1 MKKLHIKSLYF
12 ISSLFAFIAVLLIST
27 SSVRAASVPY
37 LSLISTSGGQ
47 VTVTV
52 TGADPDV
59 SVLLYYPSTSAFASV
74 NIGTTNASGYL
85 MTTINSTTYSIA
97 PNAPVYVTVDGQQSQ
112 QQSWPNYTSTGGL
125 TLSQTNVTLSAGQST
140 IVSASVSSAL
150 SLSNNSNPGVAS
162 VSISGNQITVIGLA
176 FGTSNITVCAANIG
190 CGTMQVSVTTS
201 SLTGATSVSFS
212 QSVVSLP
219 VGQTQQIT
227 ISGSGSYYISSN
239 SNSAIVSASL
249 SGSVISL
256 SGISTGSAT
265 LSVCSAN
272 SGSTTC
278 GTINVNVAGSSVQTT
293 NTNNTTNATL
303 SFSPSNV
310 SLYAGQSQSVTILG
324 GTNASTVYYVSSN
337 TAPNVASANTNGAT
351 VTINGIAFGGDNMTI
366 CQSGGPCGNLY
377 VYVSPTGTIGTVNS
391 NQTVTNTSNT
401 TPVLSS
407 FTIST
412 NSASGTFISGGSV
425 LTATFNMNQTVNT
438 PTVSIGGTP
447 VSVSGSGSG
456 PYVATYSLPTNISLP
471 LPIAI
476 TFTSPIGTGGQSYL
490 WIGNSS
496 SLTPSSTGVTSSNN
510 ITANALT
517 FTKLLGLNST
527 GSEVR
532 ALQQRLKDDGVY
544 SGPVTGTFGP
554 LTEAALK
561 KYQSKNGLSQAGV
574 VGPSTRALLN
584 KGI

>member
-1 MKKLHIKSLYF
+1 MKKLHTKSVYF
-12 ISSLFAFIAVLLIST
+12 ISSLFIYVAILLISA
-27 SSVRAASVPY
+27 SVVKAASVPY

-52 TGADPDV
+52 TGADPNV
-59 SVLLYYPSTSAFASV
+59 SVLLYYPSTSSFASV

-140 IVSASVSSAL
+140 IISASVSSAL

-212 QSVVSLP
+212 QSTVSLP

-227 ISGSGSYYISSN
+227 ISGSGAYYISSN
-239 SNSAIVSASL
+239 SNSAVVSASL

-293 NTNNTTNATL
+293 NTTNSNSTL

-391 NQTVTNTSNT
+391 TQTVTNTSNT

-412 NSASGTFISGGSV
+412 NSVGSTFISGGSL

-438 PTVSIGGTP
+438 PTVSIGGAP

-496 SLTPSSTGVTSSNN
+496 SLTPSSAGVTSSNTV
-510 ITANALT
+510 TASGLT

-527 GSEVR
+527 GAEVR
-532 ALQQRLKDDGVY
+532 ALQQQLKDDGVY

-554 LTEAALK
+554 LTEVALK
-561 KYQSKNGLSQAGV
+561 KYQAKHGLSQVGV